1 MWFKKF
7 VLRNQDQ
14 DESGT
19 EVLEVDQDEV
29 VEPVDETTEQ
39 PPEES
44 AESEEVVISIGD
56 EPIEEAKE
64 QAPEWV
70 RDLRRADREKSKRI
84 KELEAKL
91 QSVVSPEAKPITL
104 GKKPS
109 LSDDG
114 IDYDAELFEQRLT
127 EWHDRKRQIEQQE
140 NEQKRER
147 DAQEQAW
154 KDRLDAYAKSKESLK
169 VKDYEDAE
177 AVAQETL
184 NVTQQGIL
192 VQGADNPALIIYALG
207 KNPAKAK
214 ELAGIKDPVKFAF
227 AIAKLE
233 TQLKVTNR
241 KAPPPPE
248 KVVQGTG
255 RASGAIDST
264 LERLRAEAEKTG
276 DMSKVMAYKR
286 ANRK

>member
-1 MWFKKF
+1 MRLKKF

-14 DESGT
+14 DESVT
-19 EVLEVDQDEV
+19 EVLEVEQDEV
-29 VEPVDETTEQ
+29 AEPVDETTEQ

-44 AESEEVVISIGD
+44 AESDEVVISIGD

>member
-1 MWFKKF
+1 MRLKKF

-19 EVLEVDQDEV
+19 EVLEVEQDEV
-29 VEPVDETTEQ
+29 VEPVDETTKQ
-39 PPEES
+39 PTEES
-44 AESEEVVISIGD
+44 AESDEVVISIGD

>member
-1 MWFKKF
+1 MRLKKF
-7 VLRNQDQ
+7 VLRNEDQ

-19 EVLEVDQDEV
+19 EVLEVDQEV
-29 VEPVDETTEQ
+29 AEPVEEVTEA
-39 PPEES
+39 PEES
-44 AESEEVVISIGD
+44 AESDEVVISIGD

-70 RDLRRADREKSKRI
+70 RELRKADREKSKRI
-84 KELEAKL
+84 RELEAKL
-91 QSVVSPEAKPITL
+91 QSVASPDSKPITL

-248 KVVQGTG
+248 KVIQGTG

-276 DMSKVMAYKR
+276 DMSKVLAYKR
-286 ANRK
+286 NNRK

>member
-19 EVLEVDQDEV
+19 EVLEVEQDEV
-29 VEPVDETTEQ
+29 VEPGEETTEQ

-44 AESEEVVISIGD
+44 AESDEVVISIGD

>member
-1 MWFKKF
+1 MRLKKF
-7 VLRNQDQ
+7 VLRNEVQ

-19 EVLEVDQDEV
+19 EVLEVEQEV
-29 VEPVDETTEQ
+29 AETVEEVSEA
-39 PPEES
+39 PEES
-44 AESEEVVISIGD
+44 TESDEVVISIGD

-70 RDLRRADREKSKRI
+70 RELRKADREKSKRI
-84 KELEAKL
+84 RELEAKL
-91 QSVVSPEAKPITL
+91 QSVASPDSKPITL

-114 IDYDAELFEQRLT
+114 IDYDAEVFEQRLT
-127 EWHDRKRQIEQQE
+127 EWHDRKHQIEQQE

-248 KVVQGTG
+248 KVIQGTG

-276 DMSKVMAYKR
+276 DMSKVLAYKR
-286 ANRK
+286 NNRK

>member
-1 MWFKKF
+1 MRLKKF
-7 VLRNQDQ
+7 VLRNEAQ

-19 EVLEVDQDEV
+19 EVLEVEQEV
-29 VEPVDETTEQ
+29 AEPVEEVTDEA
-39 PPEES
+39 PEES
-44 AESEEVVISIGD
+44 TESDDVVISIGD

-70 RDLRRADREKSKRI
+70 RELRKADREKSKRI
-84 KELEAKL
+84 RELEAKL
-91 QSVVSPEAKPITL
+91 QSVASPDSKPITL

-114 IDYDAELFEQRLT
+114 IDYDAEVFEQRLT

-248 KVVQGTG
+248 KVIQGTG

-276 DMSKVMAYKR
+276 DMSKVLAYKR
-286 ANRK
+286 NNRK

>member
-1 MWFKKF
+1 MRLKKF

-19 EVLEVDQDEV
+19 EVLEVERDEV
-29 VEPVDETTEQ
+29 VEPVDEATEQ
-39 PPEES
+39 TPEES
-44 AESEEVVISIGD
+44 AEPDEVVISIGD

-70 RDLRRADREKSKRI
+70 RDLRRSDREKSKRI

-127 EWHDRKRQIEQQE
+127 EWHERKRQIEQQE

>member
-1 MWFKKF
+1 MRLKKF

-19 EVLEVDQDEV
+19 EVLEVEQDDV
-29 VEPVDETTEQ
+29 VETVDETTEKA
-39 PPEES
+39 PEES
-44 AESEEVVISIGD
+44 AESDEVVISIGD

-127 EWHDRKRQIEQQE
+127 EWHERKRQIEQQE
-140 NEQKRER
+140 SEQKRER

>member
-19 EVLEVDQDEV
+19 EVLEVEQDEV
-29 VEPVDETTEQ
+29 VEPVNETAEQ

-44 AESEEVVISIGD
+44 AESDEVVISIND

-91 QSVVSPEAKPITL
+91 QSVVSPEAKTITL

-276 DMSKVMAYKR
+276 DMSRVMAYKR

>member
-1 MWFKKF
+1 MRLKKF
-7 VLRNQDQ
+7 VLRNEVQ

-19 EVLEVDQDEV
+19 EVLEVEQELA
-29 VEPVDETTEQ
+29 EPVEEVTDAA
-39 PPEES
+39 PEES
-44 AESEEVVISIGD
+44 AEADEVVISIGD

-70 RDLRRADREKSKRI
+70 RELRKADREKSKRI
-84 KELEAKL
+84 RELEAKL
-91 QSVVSPEAKPITL
+91 QSVASPDSKPITL

-140 NEQKRER
+140 NELKRER

-248 KVVQGTG
+248 KVIQGTG

-276 DMSKVMAYKR
+276 DMSKVLAYKR
-286 ANRK
+286 NNRK

>member
-1 MWFKKF
+1 MRLKKF
-7 VLRNQDQ
+7 VLRNEEQ

-19 EVLEVDQDEV
+19 EVLDVEQEVA
-29 VEPVDETTEQ
+29 EPVEETTDEA
-39 PPEES
+39 PEES
-44 AESEEVVISIGD
+44 AESDEVVISIGD

-70 RDLRRADREKSKRI
+70 RELRRSHRELQKENRELKAAISKPAD
-84 KELEAKL
+84 
-91 QSVVSPEAKPITL
+91 KPTITL

-114 IDYDAELFEQRLT
+114 IDYDAEVFEQRLT

-248 KVVQGTG
+248 KVIQGTG

-276 DMSKVMAYKR
+276 DMSKVLAYKR
-286 ANRK
+286 NNRK

>member
-1 MWFKKF
+1 MRLKKF
-7 VLRNQDQ
+7 VLRNEVQ

-19 EVLEVDQDEV
+19 EVLEVEQEV
-29 VEPVDETTEQ
+29 AEPVEEVAEEA
-39 PPEES
+39 PEES
-44 AESEEVVISIGD
+44 AESDEVVISIGD

-70 RDLRRADREKSKRI
+70 RELRKADREKSKRI
-84 KELEAKL
+84 RELEAKL
-91 QSVVSPEAKPITL
+91 QSVASPDSKPITL

-140 NEQKRER
+140 NELKRER

-154 KDRLDAYAKSKESLK
+154 KDRLDVYAKSKESLK

-233 TQLKVTNR
+233 TQLKVINR

-248 KVVQGTG
+248 KVIQGTG

-276 DMSKVMAYKR
+276 DMSKVLAYKR
-286 ANRK
+286 NNRK